1 MYVLILAMLAAGA
14 SLDAFDEANLALTKC
29 GYSVFR
35 ASNAANQS
43 NAEFERQLAAE
54 CRDQIDDLRREI
66 VAIEIERGESRT
78 AAENRAERLTSRFR
92 ADFSEQYSRRAED
105 AEKLR
110 ALERALEQEGKAN
123 AP

>member
-1 MYVLILAMLAAGA
+1 MLGAAQ
-14 SLDAFDEANLALTKC
+14 SLDAFDAANLAVTQC

-35 ASNAANQS
+35 ASNAANHS
-43 NAEFERQLAAE
+43 NAEFERRLTSE
-54 CRDQIDDLRREI
+54 CRDQIDNLRREI
-66 VAIEIERGESRT
+66 VAIEIGRGESRT
-78 AAENRAERLTSRFR
+78 AAESQADRLTTRFR
-92 ADFSEQYSRRAED
+92 ADFSEQYSRRAQD

>member
-1 MYVLILAMLAAGA
+1 MLGAAQ
-14 SLDAFDEANLALTKC
+14 SLDAFDAANLAVTQC

-35 ASNAANQS
+35 ASNAANHS
-43 NAEFERQLAAE
+43 NAAFERRLTSDG
-54 CRDQIDDLRREI
+54 RGQIDVIRREI
-66 VAIEIERGESRT
+66 AAFEIERGESRT
-78 AAENRAERLTSRFR
+78 AAESQADRLTTRFR
-92 ADFSEQYSRRAED
+92 ADFSEQYSRRAQD

>member
-1 MYVLILAMLAAGA
+1 MYLLILSMLGAGQA
-14 SLDAFDEANLALTKC
+14 LDSFDAANLAVTRC
-29 GYSVFR
+29 GYAVFR
-35 ASNAANQS
+35 TSNAANHG
-43 NAEFERQLAAE
+43 NAEFERRLASE
-54 CRDQIDDLRREI
+54 CGDEIDDLRREI
-66 VAIEIERGESRT
+66 VAIEIGRGESRT
-78 AAENRAERLTSRFR
+78 DAESQAERLTTRFR